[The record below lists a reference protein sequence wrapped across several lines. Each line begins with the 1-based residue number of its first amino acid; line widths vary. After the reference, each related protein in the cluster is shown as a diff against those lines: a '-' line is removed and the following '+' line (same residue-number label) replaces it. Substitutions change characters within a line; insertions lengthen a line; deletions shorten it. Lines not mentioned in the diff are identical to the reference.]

1 MLECFYIS
9 EQYTQRADCG
19 VMQGRLTVVRTL
31 PDVRN
36 FAMGVRFTSTCVR
49 TSEGFKV
56 ASIHVSAPADFQ
68 EEGEFFPLSFAESV
82 SEEYARRMGRSA
94 LELLGMLDACL

>member
-9 EQYTQRADCG
+9 EQYTQRAACG

-31 PDVRN
+31 PDGRN

-56 ASIHVSAPADFQ
+56 TSIHASAPADFQ

>member
-1 MLECFYIS
+1 
-9 EQYTQRADCG
+9 
-19 VMQGRLTVVRTL
+19 MQGRLTVVRTL

-68 EEGEFFPLSFAESV
+68 EEGEFFPLSF
-82 SEEYARRMGRSA
+82 EEYARRMGRSA

>member
-1 MLECFYIS
+1 MLECLYIS
-9 EQYTQRADCG
+9 EQYTQRAACA

-31 PDVRN
+31 PDGRN

-56 ASIHVSAPADFQ
+56 AFIHASAAADFH
-68 EEGEFFPLSFAESV
+68 EEG
-82 SEEYARRMGRSA
+82 
-94 LELLGMLDACL
+94 